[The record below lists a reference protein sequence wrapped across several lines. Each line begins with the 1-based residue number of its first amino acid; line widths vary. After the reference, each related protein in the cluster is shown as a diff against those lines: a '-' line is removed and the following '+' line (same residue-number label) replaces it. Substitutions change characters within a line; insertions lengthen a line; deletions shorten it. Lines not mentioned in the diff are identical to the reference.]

1 MLMELELKP
10 LISRGIAFQ
19 SNFATREIFCER
31 HHGALWTC
39 SVIYRQV
46 KRLQQLN
53 RALGAEENKTMLCRF
68 HVYCDW
74 TNVGKSFVL
83 LGAMKTLT
91 LDEALAYW
99 SHHPSLICVWIIE
112 PAGRLVSQRAH
123 ERVAPV
129 CIPLGPR
136 KSNTILFV
144 TFVGANISPS
154 KTKCTCCNTDGNGIL
169 CRVF

>member
-68 HVYCDW
+68 HVYCD
-74 TNVGKSFVL
+74 
-83 LGAMKTLT
+83 
-91 LDEALAYW
+91 
-99 SHHPSLICVWIIE
+99 
-112 PAGRLVSQRAH
+112 
-123 ERVAPV
+123 
-129 CIPLGPR
+129 
-136 KSNTILFV
+136 
-144 TFVGANISPS
+144 
-154 KTKCTCCNTDGNGIL
+154 
-169 CRVF
+169 